1 MHSPPLKY
9 KGKCLFL
16 GRLSFTKHS
25 RHLGSSFEDIVYV
38 RLCYLRVLPSL
49 IDERALLLDEECLF
63 LHVVYVGSLPFQ
75 GCVYNKMNFIS
86 YDFVISTRNGH

>member
-38 RLCYLRVLPSL
+38 RLCYLGVLPSL
-49 IDERALLLDEECLF
+49 IDERALLLNEECLF
-63 LHVVYVGSLPFQ
+63 LHVVYLGSLPF
-75 GCVYNKMNFIS
+75 
-86 YDFVISTRNGH
+86 